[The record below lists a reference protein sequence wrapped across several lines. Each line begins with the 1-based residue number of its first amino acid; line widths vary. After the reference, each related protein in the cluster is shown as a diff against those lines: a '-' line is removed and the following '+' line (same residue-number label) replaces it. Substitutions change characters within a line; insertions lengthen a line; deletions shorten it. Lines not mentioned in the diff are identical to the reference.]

1 MSRPVQGGASYRAV
15 LALPHARGLALAGAL
30 ARLPYGLISL
40 PLLLALREAV
50 GSFGAAGTSVGV
62 YGLLSAVL
70 GPWRARLAERRPATL
85 RLLAVAF
92 AVVLALIAA
101 LALLAAGGARGPVTE
116 AAAPVLAVVAG
127 ILPPPVGPL
136 LRARW
141 GALADGEAQRQA
153 ALSLD
158 AVAESTVFSVGPL
171 LGGALIAVT
180 SPGVALAVVAA
191 IVVLG
196 FSSLAPVL
204 ARTAAPAPTPPAL
217 PTPSDAA
224 RTEARSS
231 GAKRRSPLRSGGF
244 LVLLGAVAAVGA
256 AGSMAELAAVA
267 GWGASVAGP
276 LLAGFSVGGVLGGL
290 VYGRLTW
297 RRSPRTR
304 MAVLGAVGGVVYL
317 LPLLWFAPASA
328 APTLLAAG
336 AVTDATLITAY
347 LLVDTAES
355 SAWINTAF
363 NLGVALGTSAAGM
376 VIGQDGPRAVFAVAA
391 LVPLLACAACAVSTL
406 IGARRSAARPTQER
420 GMTDRQLDAMSADLS

>member
-15 LALPHARGLALAGAL
+15 LVLPHARGLALAGAL

-50 GSFGAAGTSVGV
+50 GSYGAAGTSVGV

-70 GPWRARLAERRPATL
+70 GPWRARLAERRPGAL
-85 RLLAVAF
+85 QLLAVGF
-92 AVVLALIAA
+92 AAVLALIAA

-116 AAAPVLAVVAG
+116 AVAPVLAVVAG

-141 GALADGEAQRQA
+141 GVLAGGEAQRQA

-180 SPGVALAVVAA
+180 TPGIALAVVAA

-204 ARTAAPAPTPPAL
+204 ARTAAPAPTR
-217 PTPSDAA
+217 SDAA
-224 RTEARSS
+224 RL
-231 GAKRRSPLRSGGF
+231 GADGIGADRTGAGRRSPLRSAGF

-256 AGSMAELAAVA
+256 AGAMAELAAVA
-267 GWGASVAGP
+267 GWGAAVAGP
-276 LLAGFSVGGVLGGL
+276 LLAGFSVGGVVGGL
-290 VYGRLTW
+290 VYGRLSW

-317 LPLLWFAPASA
+317 LPLLWFAPAGA
-328 APTLLAAG
+328 LPTLLVAG

-376 VIGQDGPRAVFAVAA
+376 LISRDGPRVVFAVAA
-391 LVPLLACAACAVSTL
+391 LVPLLACAVCAASALT
-406 IGARRSAARPTQER
+406 GARRVEPLAAQEQE
-420 GMTDRQLDAMSADLS
+420 MTDRHIDVASADLG